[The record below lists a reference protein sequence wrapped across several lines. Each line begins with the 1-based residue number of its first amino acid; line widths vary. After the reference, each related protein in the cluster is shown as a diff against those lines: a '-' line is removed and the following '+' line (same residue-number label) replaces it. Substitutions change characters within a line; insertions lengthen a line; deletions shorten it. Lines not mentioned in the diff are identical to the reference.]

1 MRAVTIPKYGAPSV
15 LEVRESADPT
25 PKAGEVRVRV
35 RAAGLNFAE
44 VMARKGLYPDAPK
57 PPMVV
62 GYEVAGLVDAVGEG
76 VTKRKVGDRVAAL
89 VRFGGHADVVCMPE
103 AQCFVIPESMPFEE
117 GAALPVN
124 YLTAYHM
131 LFQVFRVKAGDVV
144 LVHMAA
150 GGVGTAVLQ
159 LCRTVPGVTTIG
171 TASAAKHDYVRGHGC
186 DHVIDYRTKDY
197 VQEVRAITK
206 GRGVD
211 VVLDALG
218 GPDWKKGYDLLR
230 PSGMLIAFGWAN
242 MSTGSTRNLFK
253 VLGQLTTIPKWSPI
267 QLMDVNKAVAGVN
280 LGHLWGELDM
290 LRVQGEALVELYEQ
304 GKIKPHVDEVFSF
317 AEAAK
322 AHAKLEDGKSV
333 GKIVLVP

>member
-1 MRAVTIPKYGAPSV
+1 MRAVTIPKHGAPSV

-25 PKAGEVRVRV
+25 PKDGEVRIRV

-44 VMARKGLYPDAPK
+44 IMARKGLYPDAPK

-62 GYEVAGLVDAVGEG
+62 GYEVAGVIDAVGTG
-76 VTKRKVGDRVAAL
+76 VATRKVGERVAAL
-89 VRFGGHADVVCMPE
+89 VRFGGHADVVCAPEKQAFLMPD
-103 AQCFVIPESMPFEE
+103 AMSFEE

-131 LFQVFRVKAGDVV
+131 LFQVFRVKPGDTV

-159 LCRTVPGVTTIG
+159 LCKELDGVTTIG
-171 TASAAKHDYVRGHGC
+171 TASASKHDYVRAHGC
-186 DHVIDYRTKDY
+186 DHPIDYRTKDY
-197 VQEVRAITK
+197 AEEVRKITK

-218 GPDWKKGYDLLR
+218 GADWKKGYDLLR

-253 VLGQLTTIPKWSPI
+253 VIGQLTTIPKWSPI
-267 QLMDVNKAVAGVN
+267 ALMDANKAVAGVN

-290 LRVQGEALVELYEQ
+290 LRGQGEALIDLYAK
-304 GKIKPHVDEVFSF
+304 GKIKPHVDSSFSF
-317 AEAAK
+317 ADAAK
-322 AHAKLEDGKSV
+322 AHEKLESGKSV

>member
-1 MRAVTIPKYGAPSV
+1 MRAVTIPKHGAPSV
-15 LEVRESADPT
+15 LEVRESKDPS
-25 PKAGEVRVRV
+25 PKDGEVRIRV

-62 GYEVAGLVDAVGEG
+62 GYEVAGVIDAVGAG
-76 VTKRKVGDRVAAL
+76 VTRRKVGDRVAAL
-89 VRFGGHADVVCMPE
+89 VRFGGHADVVCAPE
-103 AQCFVIPESMPFEE
+103 AQVFAIPEAMSFEE

-131 LFQVFRVKAGDVV
+131 LFQVFRVKAGDTV

-159 LCRTVPGVTTIG
+159 LCRHLEGVTTIG
-171 TASAAKHDYVRGHGC
+171 TASAAKHDYVKSHGC
-186 DHVIDYRTKDY
+186 DHAIDYRNKDY
-197 VQEVRAITK
+197 VEEVRALTK

-230 PSGMLIAFGWAN
+230 PSGMLVAFGWAN

-267 QLMDVNKAVAGVN
+267 ALMDVNKAVAGVN
-280 LGHLWGELDM
+280 LGHLWGEIDM
-290 LRVQGEALVELYEQ
+290 LRGQGEALVQMYAD
-304 GKIKPHVDEVFSF
+304 GKIKPHVDEVFTF
-317 AEAAK
+317 ENAAK
-322 AHAKLEDGKSV
+322 AHEKLESGKSV

>member
-1 MRAVTIPKYGAPSV
+1 MRAITIPKHGAPSV
-15 LEVRESADPT
+15 LEVRESPDPT

-35 RAAGLNFAE
+35 HAAGLNFAE

-62 GYEVAGLVDAVGEG
+62 GYEVAGVIDAVGSG
-76 VTKRKVGDRVAAL
+76 VQRRRVGERVAAL
-89 VRFGGHADVVCMPE
+89 VRFGGHADVVCAPE
-103 AQCFVIPESMPFEE
+103 DQCFAIPDSMPFEE

-131 LFQVFRVKAGDVV
+131 LFQVFRVKPGDKV

-159 LCRTVPGVTTIG
+159 LCKHIENVTTIG
-171 TASAAKHDYVRGHGC
+171 TASASKHDYVRGHGAT
-186 DHVIDYRTKDY
+186 HVIDYRTKDY
-197 VQEVRAITK
+197 VKEVRALTK
-206 GRGVD
+206 DRGVD
-211 VVLDALG
+211 LVLDALG
-218 GPDWKKGYDLLR
+218 GPDWKKNYDLLR

-253 VLGQLTTIPKWSPI
+253 VVGQLTTIPKWSPLK
-267 QLMDVNKAVAGVN
+267 LMDENKAVAGVN

-290 LRVQGEALVELYEQ
+290 LRVQGEALVQMYAE

-317 AEAAK
+317 ADAAK
-322 AHAKLEDGKSV
+322 AHEKLESGKSV